1 MTTTASVAAPAVAG
15 LTVALFGYGAIAD
28 RRGHVRRAR
37 NRRCHHPHRSPRS
50 RCGRRRCGW
59 CDRRVL
65 FAAERSA
72 ALAAAGR
79 VVRARPRGR
88 GDERVEVFLV
98 RGALGAGP
106 TAFGL
111 VAATL
116 AAGLVGGAVLAARA
130 RSQAARA
137 QRVVLAAIVL
147 GCLLVV
153 AGSAPVL
160 WVLAVAWAGL
170 GVGNGVVKVD
180 VSTLLRER
188 TPDSVRGRVLA
199 AVNGM
204 IQRKHA
210 RRDGARWC
218 RREPARSADDLR
230 RLRGADG
237 DDQCRV
243 DRAGPPRNGHSPF
256 AGGAGG
262 RRTLRSFGTCT
273 PRSGDARGGI
283 GIRLRPPFQQNA

>member
-1 MTTTASVAAPAVAG
+1 LLIDAATFVVLGIAGAIIHTGRRAHDAVAG
-15 LTVALFGYGAIAD
+15 
-28 RRGHVRRAR
+28 
-37 NRRCHHPHRSPRS
+37 
-50 RCGRRRCGW
+50 
-59 CDRRVL
+59 
-65 FAAERSA
+65 
-72 ALAAAGR
+72 AAAGATDASYSLR
-79 VVRARPRGR
+79 SDPLLWPLLVGLCALVLVG
-88 GDERVEVFLV
+88 EVTNVVEVFLV

-130 RSQAARA
+130 RSQAALA

-160 WVLAVAWAGL
+160 WVLAVAWAAL
-170 GVGNGVVKVD
+170 GVGNGVVNVD

-188 TPDSVRGRVLA
+188 TPDSARGRVLA

-243 DRAGPPRNGHSPF
+243 DRAGPPRNGHSSF